1 MEGTTSP
8 VGRETESKIRD
19 LIRQLRD
26 VAEAHFAYSQV
37 CSVLQNAFDHMA
49 AIARVEEINQ
59 ATEADAQEA
68 KEENPKTEGR

>member
-1 MEGTTSP
+1 M
-8 VGRETESKIRD
+8 GRETESKIRD
-19 LIRQLRD
+19 LIRQLRTLS
-26 VAEAHFAYSQV
+26 EAHFAYSQV

-68 KEENPKTEGR
+68 KEENPKTAGG

>member
-1 MEGTTSP
+1 M
-8 VGRETESKIRD
+8 GRETESKIRD
-19 LIRQLRD
+19 LIVQLRK

-59 ATEADAQEA
+59 ATEADDPQEA

>member
-1 MEGTTSP
+1 MEGTTLP

-19 LIRQLRD
+19 LIRQLRA

-68 KEENPKTEGR
+68 KEENPKTAGG

>member
-1 MEGTTSP
+1 M
-8 VGRETESKIRD
+8 GRETESKIRD

-37 CSVLQNAFDHMA
+37 CSVLQNTFDHMA

-59 ATEADAQEA
+59 KRDPDGEEKT
-68 KEENPKTEGR
+68 KEENPKTAGG